1 MPEVL
6 ISTSGITREEWLQER
21 RKGIGGSDAAK
32 VLGVSRWGGPLSVYL
47 EKKGLYVPE
56 DPGEPAYWG
65 TVLEDV
71 VAREFE
77 KRSGLRVQR
86 QNKIFT
92 HPDYPWM
99 LANID
104 RRIVGQN
111 KGLECKTASN
121 FMGDEWE
128 GDELP
133 DAYYIQIQ
141 HYMAVMGWEAC
152 WVACLIGG
160 QRYVQKEVQR
170 NPELINTIIEKE
182 REFWE
187 EHFLKDVPPPV
198 TPFDNPNS
206 LWPEQTED
214 DMVQDIDEE
223 TITIAQ
229 SLAGVQATIK
239 GLENEE
245 ERLKGILKAKIG
257 EMAGI
262 QGICSWKQAKSKMV
276 TDWQSVAIELGAD
289 SDIISRH
296 TEEKPGSRRF
306 ILDKSLAK
314 GA

>member
-1 MPEVL
+1 MAGILV
-6 ISTSGITREEWLQER
+6 STTGMSRDTWLGER
-21 RKGIGGSDAAK
+21 RRGIGGSDAAK

-206 LWPEQTED
+206 LWPEQTDD

-245 ERLKGILKAKIG
+245 ERLKGILKSKIG

-276 TDWQSVAIELGAD
+276 TDWQSVAIELGAE

-314 GA
+314 GV

>member
-71 VAREFE
+71 VSREFE

-245 ERLKGILKAKIG
+245 ERLKGILKSKIG

-276 TDWQSVAIELGAD
+276 TDWQSVAIELGAE

-314 GA
+314 GV

>member
-1 MPEVL
+1 MTRVL
-6 ISTSGITREEWLQER
+6 VSTKELDREEWLEQR
-21 RKGIGGSDAAK
+21 RQGIGGSDAAK

-47 EKKGLYVPE
+47 EKKGLYIPD

-104 RRIVGQN
+104 RRIVGQK

-229 SLAGVQATIK
+229 SLARVQATIK

-257 EMAGI
+257 EKAGI

-276 TDWQSVAIELGAD
+276 TDWQSVAIELGAE

-306 ILDKSLAK
+306 LLDKSLSK

>member
-1 MPEVL
+1 MAGILV
-6 ISTSGITREEWLQER
+6 STTGMSRDTWLGER
-21 RKGIGGSDAAK
+21 RRGIGGSDAAK

-47 EKKGLYVPE
+47 EKKGLYIPD

-206 LWPEQTED
+206 LWPEQTDD

-245 ERLKGILKAKIG
+245 ERLKGILKSKIG

-276 TDWQSVAIELGAD
+276 TDWQSVAIELGAE

-314 GA
+314 GV

>member
-1 MPEVL
+1 MTRVL
-6 ISTSGITREEWLQER
+6 VSTKELDCEEWLQER

-47 EKKGLYVPE
+47 EKKGLYIPD

-104 RRIVGQN
+104 RRIVGKN

-133 DAYYIQIQ
+133 DSYYIQIQ
-141 HYMAVMGWEAC
+141 HYMAVMGWESC

-170 NPELINTIIEKE
+170 NSELINTIIEKE

-187 EHFLKDVPPPV
+187 DHFLKDVPPPV

-214 DMVQDIDEE
+214 DMVQDIDDE
-223 TITIAQ
+223 TIAIAR
-229 SLAGVQATIK
+229 SLAGVQATKK
-239 GLENEE
+239 GLEDEE

-262 QGICSWKQAKSKMV
+262 QGICSWKQAKSRMV
-276 TDWQSVAIELGAD
+276 TDWQSVAIELGAE

-306 ILDKSLAK
+306 LLDKSIVK

>member
-1 MPEVL
+1 MAGILV
-6 ISTSGITREEWLQER
+6 STTGMSRDTWLGER
-21 RKGIGGSDAAK
+21 RRGIGGSDAAK

-47 EKKGLYVPE
+47 EKKGLYIPD

-128 GDELP
+128 GDEIP

-276 TDWQSVAIELGAD
+276 TDWQSVAIELGAE

-306 ILDKSLAK
+306 LLDKSLAK

>member
-206 LWPEQTED
+206 LWPEQTDD

-245 ERLKGILKAKIG
+245 ERLKGILKSKIG

-276 TDWQSVAIELGAD
+276 TDWQSVAIELGAE

-314 GA
+314 GV

>member
-1 MPEVL
+1 VAGIL
-6 ISTSGITREEWLQER
+6 VSTTGMSRDTWLGER
-21 RKGIGGSDAAK
+21 RRGIGGRDAAK
-32 VLGVSRWGGPLSVYL
+32 GLGGSRGGGPLSGYL

-206 LWPEQTED
+206 LWPEQTDD

-245 ERLKGILKAKIG
+245 ERLKGILKSKIG

-276 TDWQSVAIELGAD
+276 TDWQSVAIELGAE

-314 GA
+314 GV

>member
-1 MPEVL
+1 MTRVL
-6 ISTSGITREEWLQER
+6 VSTKELDREEWLEQR
-21 RKGIGGSDAAK
+21 RQGIGGSDAAK

-47 EKKGLYVPE
+47 EKKGLYIPD

-92 HPDYPWM
+92 HPGYPWM

-104 RRIVGQN
+104 RRIVGQK

-229 SLAGVQATIK
+229 SLARVQATIK

-257 EMAGI
+257 EKAGI

-276 TDWQSVAIELGAD
+276 TDWQSVAIELGAE

-306 ILDKSLAK
+306 LLDKSLSK

>member
-1 MPEVL
+1 MTRVL
-6 ISTSGITREEWLQER
+6 VSTKELDREEWLEQR
-21 RKGIGGSDAAK
+21 RQGIGGSDAAK

-47 EKKGLYVPE
+47 EKKGLYIPD

-92 HPDYPWM
+92 HHDYPWM

-104 RRIVGQN
+104 RRIVGQK

-229 SLAGVQATIK
+229 SLARVHATIK

-257 EMAGI
+257 EKAGI

-276 TDWQSVAIELGAD
+276 TDWQSVAIELGAE

-306 ILDKSLAK
+306 LLDKSLSK

>member
-141 HYMAVMGWEAC
+141 HYIAVMGWESC

-160 QRYVQKEVQR
+160 QRYVQKEVVR
-170 NPELINTIIEKE
+170 NPSLILTIIEKE
-182 REFWE
+182 REFWLD
-187 EHFLKDVPPPV
+187 HFEKGVPPPV
-198 TPFDNPNS
+198 SIYDNPNA
-206 LWPEQTED
+206 LWPEQVED
-214 DMVQDIDEE
+214 DLVPDDDGTAFEAAKEYAAVKAQLKALEDEE
-223 TITIAQ
+223 R
-229 SLAGVQATIK
+229 
-239 GLENEE
+239 
-245 ERLKGILKAKIG
+245 RLSGILKARTG
-257 EMAGI
+257 EHAGI
-262 QGICSWKQAKSKMV
+262 DGVCTWKQTKDRSV
-276 TDWQSVAIELGAD
+276 VNWQNIVLEMGVGNEVIA
-289 SDIISRH
+289 RH
-296 TEEKPGSRRF
+296 TEIKPGYRVLR
-306 ILDKSLAK
+306 LDKALVK
-314 GA
+314 GE

>member
-6 ISTSGITREEWLQER
+6 ISTSGMTREEWLQER

-86 QNKIFT
+86 QNKIFQ
-92 HPDYPWM
+92 HAEYPWM
-99 LANID
+99 LANVD

-133 DAYYIQIQ
+133 DSYYIQIQ
-141 HYMAVMGWEAC
+141 HYMAVMGWESC

-170 NPELINTIIEKE
+170 NSELINTIIEKE

-214 DMVQDIDEE
+214 DMVQDIDDE
-223 TITIAQ
+223 TITIAR
-229 SLAGVQATIK
+229 SLAVVQATIK

-276 TDWQSVAIELGAD
+276 TDWQSVAIELGAE

-306 ILDKSLAK
+306 LLDKSIVK

>member
-1 MPEVL
+1 VAGIL
-6 ISTSGITREEWLQER
+6 VSTTGMSRDTWLGER
-21 RKGIGGSDAAK
+21 RRGIGGSDAAK

-47 EKKGLYVPE
+47 EKKGLYIPD

-206 LWPEQTED
+206 LWPEQTDD

-245 ERLKGILKAKIG
+245 ERLKGILKSKIG

-276 TDWQSVAIELGAD
+276 TDWQSVAIELGAE

-314 GA
+314 GV

>member
-1 MPEVL
+1 MLKPQSL
-6 ISTSGITREEWLQER
+6 TTGISRDTWLGER
-21 RKGIGGSDAAK
+21 RRGIGGSDAAK

-47 EKKGLYVPE
+47 EKKGLYIPD

-86 QNKIFT
+86 QNKIFQ
-92 HPDYPWM
+92 HAEYPWM
-99 LANID
+99 LANVD

-133 DAYYIQIQ
+133 DSYYIQIQ
-141 HYMAVMGWEAC
+141 HYMAVMGWESC

-170 NPELINTIIEKE
+170 NSELINTIIEKE

-187 EHFLKDVPPPV
+187 EHFLKGVPPPV

-223 TITIAQ
+223 TITIAR

-262 QGICSWKQAKSKMV
+262 QGICSWKQAKSRMV
-276 TDWQSVAIELGAD
+276 TDWQSVAIELGAE

-306 ILDKSLAK
+306 LLDKSIVK

>member
-1 MPEVL
+1 MTRVL
-6 ISTSGITREEWLQER
+6 VSTKELDREEWLKER
-21 RKGIGGSDAAK
+21 MKGIGGSDAAK

-47 EKKGLYVPE
+47 EKKGLYTPD

-104 RRIVGQN
+104 RRIVGKN

-133 DAYYIQIQ
+133 DSYYIQIQ
-141 HYMAVMGWEAC
+141 HYMAVMGWESC

-170 NPELINTIIEKE
+170 NSELINTIIEKE

-187 EHFLKDVPPPV
+187 DHFLKDVPPPV

-214 DMVQDIDEE
+214 DMVQDIDDE
-223 TITIAQ
+223 TIAIAR
-229 SLAGVQATIK
+229 SLAGVQATKK
-239 GLENEE
+239 GLEDEE

-262 QGICSWKQAKSKMV
+262 QGICSWKQAKSRMV
-276 TDWQSVAIELGAD
+276 TDWQSVAIELGAE

-306 ILDKSLAK
+306 LLDKSIVK

>member
-1 MPEVL
+1 MTRVL
-6 ISTSGITREEWLQER
+6 VSTKELDREEWLEQR
-21 RKGIGGSDAAK
+21 RQGIGGSDAAK

-47 EKKGLYVPE
+47 EKKGLYIPD

-104 RRIVGQN
+104 RRIVGQK

-133 DAYYIQIQ
+133 DAHYIQIQ

-170 NPELINTIIEKE
+170 NPGLINTIIEKE

-229 SLAGVQATIK
+229 SLARVQATIK

-257 EMAGI
+257 EKAGI

-276 TDWQSVAIELGAD
+276 TDWQSVAIELGAE

-306 ILDKSLAK
+306 LLDKSLSK

>member
-1 MPEVL
+1 MAGILV
-6 ISTSGITREEWLQER
+6 STTGMSRDTWLGER
-21 RKGIGGSDAAK
+21 RRGIGGSDAAK

-47 EKKGLYVPE
+47 EKKGLYIPD

-86 QNKIFT
+86 QNKIFQ
-92 HPDYPWM
+92 HAEYPWM
-99 LANID
+99 LANVD

-133 DAYYIQIQ
+133 DSYYIQIQ
-141 HYMAVMGWEAC
+141 HYMAVMGWESC

-170 NPELINTIIEKE
+170 NSELINTIIEKE

-223 TITIAQ
+223 TITIAR

-276 TDWQSVAIELGAD
+276 TDWQSVAIELGAE

-306 ILDKSLAK
+306 LLDKSIVK

>member
-1 MPEVL
+1 MTRVL
-6 ISTSGITREEWLQER
+6 VSTKELDREEWLQER

-47 EKKGLYVPE
+47 EKKGLYIPD

-86 QNKIFT
+86 QNKIFSN
-92 HPDYPWM
+92 PDYPWM

-133 DAYYIQIQ
+133 DSYYIQIQ
-141 HYMAVMGWEAC
+141 HYMAVMGWESC

-170 NPELINTIIEKE
+170 NPELINTIIDKE

-214 DMVQDIDEE
+214 DMVQDIDDE
-223 TITIAQ
+223 TITIAR
-229 SLAGVQATIK
+229 SLAVVQATIK

-245 ERLKGILKAKIG
+245 ERLKGILKAQIG

-262 QGICSWKQAKSKMV
+262 QGICSWKQAKSRMV
-276 TDWQSVAIELGAD
+276 TDWQSVAIELGAE

-306 ILDKSLAK
+306 LLDKSIAK

>member
-1 MPEVL
+1 MTRVL
-6 ISTSGITREEWLQER
+6 VSTKELNREEWLKER
-21 RKGIGGSDAAK
+21 MKGIGGSDAAK

-86 QNKIFT
+86 QNKIFQ
-92 HPDYPWM
+92 HAEYPWM

-133 DAYYIQIQ
+133 DSYYLQIQ

-229 SLAGVQATIK
+229 SLARVQATIK

-257 EMAGI
+257 EKAGI

-276 TDWQSVAIELGAD
+276 TDWQSVAIELGAE

-306 ILDKSLAK
+306 LLDKSIVK

>member
-1 MPEVL
+1 MTRVL
-6 ISTSGITREEWLQER
+6 VSTKELDREEWLEQR
-21 RKGIGGSDAAK
+21 RQGIGGSDAAK

-47 EKKGLYVPE
+47 EKKGLYIPD

-104 RRIVGQN
+104 RRIVGQK

-229 SLAGVQATIK
+229 SLARVHATIK

-257 EMAGI
+257 EKAGI

-276 TDWQSVAIELGAD
+276 TDWQSVAIELGAE

-306 ILDKSLAK
+306 LLDKSLSK

>member
-6 ISTSGITREEWLQER
+6 IATTGMTREEWLQER

-47 EKKGLYVPE
+47 EKKGLYIPD

-92 HPDYPWM
+92 HPDHPWM

-133 DAYYIQIQ
+133 DSYYIQIQ
-141 HYMAVMGWEAC
+141 HYISVMGWDSC
-152 WVACLIGG
+152 YVAVLLGG
-160 QRYVQKEVQR
+160 QRFLWKECAR
-170 NPELINTIIEKE
+170 NEELIQTIIEQE
-182 REFWE
+182 RKFWE
-187 EHFLKDVPPPV
+187 EYFLKDVPPPV
-198 TPFDNPNS
+198 SLYDKPNA
-206 LWPEQTED
+206 LWPTQEDD
-214 DMVQDIDEE
+214 DMVPDEDGGAFKVAREYTKVKARLKELEEEE
-223 TITIAQ
+223 TR
-229 SLAGVQATIK
+229 LA
-239 GLENEE
+239 
-245 ERLKGILKAKIG
+245 GILKARTG
-257 EMAGI
+257 EHAGI
-262 QGICSWKQAKSKMV
+262 DGICTWKQVKGRTVINWQGIALEMGAGKKV
-276 TDWQSVAIELGAD
+276 IEK
-289 SDIISRH
+289 H
-296 TEEKPGSRRF
+296 TETKPGFRTLRINKE
-306 ILDKSLAK
+306 ILK
-314 GA
+314 GD

>member
-1 MPEVL
+1 MTRVL
-6 ISTSGITREEWLQER
+6 VSTKELDREEWLKER
-21 RKGIGGSDAAK
+21 MKGIGGSDAAK

-47 EKKGLYVPE
+47 EKKGLYTPD

-133 DAYYIQIQ
+133 DSYYIQIQ
-141 HYMAVMGWEAC
+141 HYMAVMGWESC

-170 NPELINTIIEKE
+170 NSELINTIIEKE

-187 EHFLKDVPPPV
+187 DHFLKDVPPPV

-214 DMVQDIDEE
+214 DMVQDIDDE
-223 TITIAQ
+223 TIAIAR
-229 SLAGVQATIK
+229 SLAGVQATKK
-239 GLENEE
+239 GLEDEE

-262 QGICSWKQAKSKMV
+262 QGICSWKQAKSRMV
-276 TDWQSVAIELGAD
+276 TDWQSVAIELGAE

-306 ILDKSLAK
+306 LLDKSIVK

>member
-1 MPEVL
+1 MTRVL
-6 ISTSGITREEWLQER
+6 VSTKELDREEWLKER
-21 RKGIGGSDAAK
+21 MKGIGGSDAAK

-86 QNKIFT
+86 QNKIFQ
-92 HPDYPWM
+92 HAEYPWM
-99 LANID
+99 LANVD

-133 DAYYIQIQ
+133 DSYYIQIQ
-141 HYMAVMGWEAC
+141 HYMAVMGWESC

-170 NPELINTIIEKE
+170 NSELINTIIEKE

-187 EHFLKDVPPPV
+187 DHFLKDVPPPV

-214 DMVQDIDEE
+214 DMVQDIDDE
-223 TITIAQ
+223 TIAIAR

-262 QGICSWKQAKSKMV
+262 QGICSWKQAKSRMV
-276 TDWQSVAIELGAD
+276 TDWQSVAIELGAE

-306 ILDKSLAK
+306 LLDKSIVK

>member
-1 MPEVL
+1 MTRVL
-6 ISTSGITREEWLQER
+6 VSTKELDREEWLKER
-21 RKGIGGSDAAK
+21 MKGIGGSDAAK

-47 EKKGLYVPE
+47 EKKGLYTPD

-86 QNKIFT
+86 QNKIFQ
-92 HPDYPWM
+92 HAEYPWM
-99 LANID
+99 LANVD

-133 DAYYIQIQ
+133 DSYYIQIQ
-141 HYMAVMGWEAC
+141 HYMAVMGWESC

-170 NPELINTIIEKE
+170 NSELINTIIEKE

-187 EHFLKDVPPPV
+187 DHFLKDVPPPV

-214 DMVQDIDEE
+214 DMVQDIDDE
-223 TITIAQ
+223 TIAIAR
-229 SLAGVQATIK
+229 SLAGVQATKK
-239 GLENEE
+239 GLEDEE

-262 QGICSWKQAKSKMV
+262 QGICSWKQAKSRMV
-276 TDWQSVAIELGAD
+276 TDWQSVAIELGAE

-306 ILDKSLAK
+306 LLDKSIVK

>member
-1 MPEVL
+1 MTRVL
-6 ISTSGITREEWLQER
+6 VSTKELDREEWLEQR
-21 RKGIGGSDAAK
+21 RQGIGGSDAAK

-47 EKKGLYVPE
+47 EKKGLYIPD

-65 TVLEDV
+65 KVLEDV

-104 RRIVGQN
+104 RRIVGQK

-229 SLAGVQATIK
+229 SLARVQATIK
-239 GLENEE
+239 GLKNEE

-257 EMAGI
+257 EKAGI

-276 TDWQSVAIELGAD
+276 TDWQSVAIELGAE

-306 ILDKSLAK
+306 LLDKSLSK

>member
-1 MPEVL
+1 MTRVL
-6 ISTSGITREEWLQER
+6 VSTKELDREEWLKER
-21 RKGIGGSDAAK
+21 MKGIGGSDAAK

-47 EKKGLYVPE
+47 EKKGLYTPD

-86 QNKIFT
+86 QNKIFQ
-92 HPDYPWM
+92 HAEYPWM
-99 LANID
+99 LANVD

-133 DAYYIQIQ
+133 DSYYIQIQ
-141 HYMAVMGWEAC
+141 HYMAVMGWESC

-170 NPELINTIIEKE
+170 NSELINTIIEKE

-187 EHFLKDVPPPV
+187 DHFLKDVPPPV

-214 DMVQDIDEE
+214 DMVQDIDDE
-223 TITIAQ
+223 TIAIAR
-229 SLAGVQATIK
+229 SLAGVQATKK
-239 GLENEE
+239 GLEDEE

-262 QGICSWKQAKSKMV
+262 QGICSWKQAKSRMV

-306 ILDKSLAK
+306 LLDNSIAK

>member
-6 ISTSGITREEWLQER
+6 ITTTGMTREEWLQER

-77 KRSGLRVQR
+77 KRSGLKVQR

-92 HPDYPWM
+92 HPDHPWM

-121 FMGDEWE
+121 FMGDEWK

-133 DAYYIQIQ
+133 DSYYIQIQ
-141 HYMAVMGWEAC
+141 HYMAVMGWESC

-170 NPELINTIIEKE
+170 NPELINTIIDKE

-214 DMVQDIDEE
+214 DMVQDIDDE
-223 TITIAQ
+223 TITIAR
-229 SLAGVQATIK
+229 SLAGVQTTIK

-245 ERLKGILKAKIG
+245 ERLKGILKAQIG

-262 QGICSWKQAKSKMV
+262 QGICSWKQTKSKMV
-276 TDWQSVAIELGAD
+276 TDWQSVAIELGAE

-306 ILDKSLAK
+306 LLDKSIVK

>member
-6 ISTSGITREEWLQER
+6 ISTSGMTREEWLQER

-133 DAYYIQIQ
+133 DSYYLQIQ
-141 HYMAVMGWEAC
+141 HYMAVMGWESC

-187 EHFLKDVPPPV
+187 DHFLKDVPPPV

-214 DMVQDIDEE
+214 DMVQDIDDE
-223 TITIAQ
+223 TIAIAR

-245 ERLKGILKAKIG
+245 ERLKGLLKAQIG

-262 QGICSWKQAKSKMV
+262 QGICSWKQAKSRMV
-276 TDWQSVAIELGAD
+276 TDWQSVAIELGAE

-296 TEEKPGSRRF
+296 TDEKPGSRRF
-306 ILDKSLAK
+306 LLDKSIVK

>member
-77 KRSGLRVQR
+77 KRSGLKVQR

-99 LANID
+99 LGNID

-111 KGLECKTASN
+111 KGLECKTASS
-121 FMGDEWE
+121 FLEDEWK

-141 HYMAVMGWEAC
+141 HYISVMGWDSC
-152 WVACLIGG
+152 YVAVLLGG
-160 QRYVQKEVQR
+160 QRFLWKECAR
-170 NPELINTIIEKE
+170 NEELIQTIIEQE
-182 REFWE
+182 RKFWE
-187 EHFLKDVPPPV
+187 EYFLKDVPPPV
-198 TPFDNPNS
+198 SLYDKPNA
-206 LWPEQTED
+206 LWPTQEDD
-214 DMVQDIDEE
+214 DMVPDEDGGAFKVAREYTKVKARLKELEEEE
-223 TITIAQ
+223 TR
-229 SLAGVQATIK
+229 LA
-239 GLENEE
+239 
-245 ERLKGILKAKIG
+245 GILKARTG
-257 EMAGI
+257 EHAGI
-262 QGICSWKQAKSKMV
+262 DGICTWKQVKGRTVINWQGIALEMGAGKKV
-276 TDWQSVAIELGAD
+276 IEK
-289 SDIISRH
+289 H
-296 TEEKPGSRRF
+296 TETKPGFRTLRINKE
-306 ILDKSLAK
+306 ILK
-314 GA
+314 GD

>member
-6 ISTSGITREEWLQER
+6 ITTTGMTREEWLQER

-77 KRSGLRVQR
+77 KRSGLKVQR

-92 HPDYPWM
+92 HPDHPWM

-121 FMGDEWE
+121 FMGDEWK

-133 DAYYIQIQ
+133 DSYYIQIQ
-141 HYMAVMGWEAC
+141 HYMAVMGWESC

-198 TPFDNPNS
+198 TLFDNPNS

-276 TDWQSVAIELGAD
+276 TDWQSVAIELGAE